1 MNHHPH
7 ISAQTATAGPM
18 ACLTGV
24 LKAACLGKRA
34 WVFGCMLILA
44 GCSDSG
50 DSGSSILEDTQAP
63 GGPVNSEITA
73 PVNQNS
79 VNADT
84 ATTASTAVSIP
95 PVTIVPIAVPM
106 PPAPTAPTAATEP
119 SIAIA
124 PTTLI
129 EQPATS
135 ASNTVTEPPVSNV
148 PTTVTEP
155 PVTNTPI
162 AVTEPPAADA
172 ATSADAPIQIAAQ
185 ADPSTG
191 NDNSTNATT
200 TVEERP
206 AALITDEFAFVE
218 SPDELQRAWRSALVR
233 LPQADGGISEATY
246 LDLQQTP
253 PDSVNGLLPAVVY
266 LHGCNGFWNG
276 TNRRIDWLASLGFA
290 VVAPASTARE
300 FYPQSCN
307 VATAEAGLFRPTL
320 QMRWADA
327 KEAIRQLRNLPW
339 IDQQK
344 IFLYGFSEG
353 GVTTATLETGDA
365 NLAVA
370 GRVIEAWVCNAPWE
384 EYRGLNATES
394 EPVLSIVAA
403 NDPWYTASF
412 FEGDC
417 GSFISDTNG
426 SQSEIINYPP
436 WMDSHALFEA
446 PEISEI
452 IRNFLF
458 SLLAQQS
465 DDR

>member
-1 MNHHPH
+1 M
-7 ISAQTATAGPM
+7 
-18 ACLTGV
+18 
-24 LKAACLGKRA
+24 
-34 WVFGCMLILA
+34 
-44 GCSDSG
+44 
-50 DSGSSILEDTQAP
+50 
-63 GGPVNSEITA
+63 
-73 PVNQNS
+73 
-79 VNADT
+79 
-84 ATTASTAVSIP
+84 
-95 PVTIVPIAVPM
+95 
-106 PPAPTAPTAATEP
+106 
-119 SIAIA
+119 
-124 PTTLI
+124 
-129 EQPATS
+129 
-135 ASNTVTEPPVSNV
+135 
-148 PTTVTEP
+148 
-155 PVTNTPI
+155 
-162 AVTEPPAADA
+162 
-172 ATSADAPIQIAAQ
+172 ATSADAPVQITAQ
-185 ADPSTG
+185 ADPPAG
-191 NDNSTNATT
+191 NDNSTTVTT

-206 AALITDEFAFVE
+206 AALITDELAFVE

-320 QMRWADA
+320 QLRWADA
-327 KEAIRQLRNLPW
+327 QEAIRQLRNLPW